1 MLLRLSRRSPMIP
14 AALVALVTACTDQP
28 LAPPSDGPAFV
39 VSPGAAAGSAIVDS
53 GVDAYPYSWFAYVE
67 CARGGQGDL
76 LQLSGEVV
84 FRWRFVRTPAGNW
97 TGGDMAVVHQGT
109 AVSLNDGTVY
119 RAPLTNHVTYNTVAG
134 QDVGSNT
141 LRYRFVGP
149 GPENNLVVESTSVW
163 NFSPEGLHVTFS
175 DYTVTC
181 GTDGANVPGSNEG
194 ANPIHEWPR
203 D

>member
-1 MLLRLSRRSPMIP
+1 MLLRLSRRAPMVA
-14 AALVALVTACTDQP
+14 AALVAFITACGDQP
-28 LAPPSDGPAFV
+28 LAPRSDAPDLVVTPATTT
-39 VSPGAAAGSAIVDS
+39 SSAIRDG
-53 GVDAYPYSWFAYVE
+53 GVETYPYAWLTYIE
-67 CARGGQGDL
+67 CARGGEGDL

-84 FRWRFVRTPAGNW
+84 FRWHSVRTPAGNW
-97 TGGDMAVVHQGT
+97 TGGDISVVHQGT
-109 AVSLNDGTVY
+109 AVSLIDGTVY
-119 RAPLTNHVTYNTVAG
+119 RAPLTNRVTYNWVAG

-163 NFSPEGLHVTFS
+163 NFSPDGLHVTFS

-194 ANPIHEWPR
+194 ADPIHEWPT
-203 D
+203 